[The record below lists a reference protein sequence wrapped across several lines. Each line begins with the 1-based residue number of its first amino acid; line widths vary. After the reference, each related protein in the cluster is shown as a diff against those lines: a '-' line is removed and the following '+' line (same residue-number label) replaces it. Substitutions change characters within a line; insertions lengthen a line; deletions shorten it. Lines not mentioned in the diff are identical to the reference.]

1 MVFFA
6 KNRKMPGWLAV
17 NVQADGV
24 CIAYVSHSGVGKP
37 VIEHA
42 GFFPIDGIPV
52 SDMLT
57 RLAKEMHLAQYQC
70 TTLLAPVEYHLLSV
84 EAPNVPPEE
93 LKTAIRW
100 RLKDML
106 DFHVDDA
113 TVDVLNV
120 PFDKNSPQRTHSMYA
135 VAARNQII
143 EQKQRLFID
152 AKIPLGVI
160 DIPEMAQRNIAALLE
175 TDGRGIAFLSFDES
189 GGLLTVSYT
198 KELYMARRIDI
209 SLSHLQRQNDDM
221 QALHERVTLEVQR
234 SLDHFDRQYHF
245 IPLSTLV
252 ILPIGANTEALR
264 ASLAAGLNVSVET
277 FDMEAIFDM
286 SKVPAMQTQEAQQR
300 LFFTLGAALRHE
312 EKTL

>member
-1 MVFFA
+1 
-6 KNRKMPGWLAV
+6 MPGWLAAD
-17 NVQADGV
+17 VQADGV
-24 CIAYVSHSGVGKP
+24 CIAHIDHSGAGKP
-37 VIEHA
+37 VIEYA
-42 GFFPIDGIPV
+42 GFFSKGAASIP
-52 SDMLT
+52 DLLA
-57 RLAKEMHLAQYQC
+57 RLAKELRLAQYQC
-70 TTLLAPVEYHLLSV
+70 TTLLAPVEYQLLSV
-84 EAPNVPPEE
+84 DAPNVPPEE

-100 RLKDML
+100 RLKDLL

-113 TVDVLNV
+113 TIDVLNV
-120 PFDKNSPQRTHSMYA
+120 PFDKSSLRTHSMYA

-143 EQKQRLFID
+143 EQKQRLFVD
-152 AKIPLGVI
+152 AKIPLRVI

-209 SLSHLQRQNDDM
+209 SLSHLQRQNEEM

-252 ILPIGANTEALR
+252 ILPVGENTEALR

-277 FDMEAIFDM
+277 FDMEAAFDM
-286 SKVPAMQTQEAQQR
+286 SKVPALKTQEAQQR
-300 LFFTLGAALRHE
+300 YFFTLGAALRHE